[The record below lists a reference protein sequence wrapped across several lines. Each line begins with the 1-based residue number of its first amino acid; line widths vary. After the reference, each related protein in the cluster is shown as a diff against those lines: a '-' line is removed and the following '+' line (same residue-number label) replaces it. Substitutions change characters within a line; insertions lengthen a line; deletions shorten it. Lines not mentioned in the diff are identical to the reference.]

1 MANLP
6 WARNG
11 LIDTLGVLAS
21 DAEDQVEH
29 VRSLFRVVGEIDPLY
44 NVDELALEFS
54 DFALLLPQVRRAEM
68 MSAEAASAIEAVDAQ
83 LDAMSGEEHAE
94 LWTVEAVRTS
104 AEWTKVRELART
116 ALRLLQSAGS

>member
-6 WARNG
+6 WARKG
-11 LIDTLGVLAS
+11 LIDTLRVLAS

-29 VRSLFRVVGEIDPLY
+29 VKKLFRVAGEIDPLF

-54 DFALLLPQVRRAEM
+54 DFALLLPQVVRADM
-68 MSAEAASAIEAVDAQ
+68 VSAEAAGAIEAVDGQ

-116 ALRLLQSAGS
+116 ALRLLESASS